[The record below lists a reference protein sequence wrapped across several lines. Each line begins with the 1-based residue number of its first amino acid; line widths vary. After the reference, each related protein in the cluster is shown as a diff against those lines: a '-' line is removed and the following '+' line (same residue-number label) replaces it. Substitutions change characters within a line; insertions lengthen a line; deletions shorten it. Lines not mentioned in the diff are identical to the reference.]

1 MKIPALILAL
11 AGLVLAGCGT
21 MNNARKIVEGQTPGA
36 SSGAGATFTGPSNAA
51 APSSQIAQ
59 RRVGYYPAPVRE
71 WPLPTTGIAAPAQPA
86 PAVAGAPVARPE
98 QAPAPAWI
106 DEKTETTFGQHQ
118 DAAGLVQAA
127 VAVSSWGKAR
137 WIGILC
143 VVFSALA
150 LAWAHNNPEGYPLI
164 AWKIG
169 AAGLF
174 FVVLD
179 PSLWWLLLLL
189 IPAGLYVV
197 QRLNLMRLP

>member
-1 MKIPALILAL
+1 MKILALLLAL
-11 AGLVLAGCGT
+11 AGLLLAGCGT
-21 MNNARKIVEGQTPGA
+21 MSNSRKIVEAQTPGT

-59 RRVGYYPAPVRE
+59 RRVGYYPAPVRDI
-71 WPLPTTGIAAPAQPA
+71 PLPRYNASAAAPAQPVQDS
-86 PAVAGAPVARPE
+86 PAVAPEHAP
-98 QAPAPAWI
+98 QPAWI

-174 FVVLD
+174 FIVLD